1 MRGIAGQV
9 RYAGSAL
16 AAAFVIA
23 LAVSGCA
30 STQPGDKNPGSGYT
44 NNVTD
49 LVVKIPALVT
59 DPCGGT
65 QADRLFPNCGR
76 YVTEI
81 ANTVAALRAD
91 LPNQSEVINAL
102 SGAVNKYQRAGC
114 DSISGTPTAS
124 QQSACPDALR
134 AIGTELNRLGS
145 ALIHLPTGG

>member
-1 MRGIAGQV
+1 MRGFASRV
-9 RYAGSAL
+9 RHAGSAV
-16 AAAFVIA
+16 AAAVAIA

-65 QADRLFPNCGR
+65 QADRLFPDCGR
-76 YVTEI
+76 FVTEV

-91 LPNQSEVINAL
+91 LPGQSDAINAL
-102 SGAVNKYQRAGC
+102 SDAVNRYQRAGC
-114 DSISGTPTAS
+114 DSLDGAPSAS
-124 QQSACPDALR
+124 QRTTCPSALR
-134 AIGTELNRLGS
+134 AIGSELDKLSS
-145 ALIHLPTGG
+145 ALSTIPTGG